1 LEDENNVGTS
11 IGNKENSG
19 YSEENNAEDYDRAIS
34 IAALTARKEEAK
46 TRRKKKKKTASSTSL
61 ASNTFQELYRL
72 TGEVLGQGAYASVQ
86 TCVNI
91 YTEVEYAVK
100 IIDKLPTHS
109 RARVFKEIDL
119 FHHCQ
124 GHPNIIQL
132 IEYFEET
139 ERFYLIFEKVSGGQ
153 LLDHIQTR
161 KYFTEREAANI
172 IRDVAS
178 ALEFLHSKG
187 IAHRDLKPEN
197 VLCVYRDRL
206 TPVKLCDFD
215 LGSTPL
221 FHSGGG
227 TDTTPLLLTP
237 VGSAEFMAPEI
248 VEAFIEDTEEDFKYD
263 KRCDLWSLGVM
274 MYILLSGYPPFSGSC
289 GHQCAWAAG
298 GACDLCQLNLFN
310 NIQQGKFEFHT
321 KEWSAVSG
329 PAKDLIRKLLVKDAQ
344 KRLSARDVLYHEWL
358 DNNNQ
363 AALVTPA
370 KIRKDNSAKTL
381 SLACESVS
389 VVNRVVLQHMS
400 INNINIMDTSS
411 DNLVGLSP
419 PSDSMMMQRRKSL
432 QKGQSLQLNRM
443 NNNTTEL
450 TTPAKI
456 RKNNSVKELTMFA
469 ESAAAVNRVV
479 LQHMS
484 INIWPINGD
493 NTADTDMQCNVA
505 GLSPPSE
512 SRMLQRRKS
521 LQKGKS
527 LQLNRFSSNSKV
539 LSIQDLIG
547 PVPIASPSC

>member
-1 LEDENNVGTS
+1 LPTIMEDADNSGTS
-11 IGNKENSG
+11 DKENTAADVQPEQSA
-19 YSEENNAEDYDRAIS
+19 EEYERATT
-34 IAALTARKEEAK
+34 IAARKEEAK
-46 TRRKKKKKTASSTSL
+46 TRRRKKKKTASSTSL

-100 IIDKLPTHS
+100 IIDKVPTHS

-132 IEYFEET
+132 IEYFEESD
-139 ERFYLIFEKVSGGQ
+139 RFYLIFEKVSGGQ

-161 KYFTEREAANI
+161 KFFTEQEAAYI

-215 LGSTPL
+215 LGSGIK

-227 TDTTPLLLTP
+227 SDTTPLLLTP

-289 GHQCAWAAG
+289 GRDCAWAAG
-298 GACDLCQLNLFN
+298 GQCDDCQMNLFT
-310 NIQQGKFEFHT
+310 NIQQGKFEFHP
-321 KEWSAVSG
+321 KEWTRIS
-329 PAKDLIRKLLVKDAQ
+329 PQAKDLIKRLLVKNAK
-344 KRLSARDVLYHEWL
+344 KRLSARDVLGHEWL
-358 DNNNQ
+358 NNNNN
-363 AALVTPA
+363 AALSTPA
-370 KIRKDNSAKTL
+370 KIRKDNSARQL
-381 SLACESVS
+381 S
-389 VVNRVVLQHMS
+389 
-400 INNINIMDTSS
+400 
-411 DNLVGLSP
+411 
-419 PSDSMMMQRRKSL
+419 
-432 QKGQSLQLNRM
+432 
-443 NNNTTEL
+443 
-450 TTPAKI
+450 
-456 RKNNSVKELTMFA
+456 MFA

-484 INIWPINGD
+484 VNIMDNVIIND
-493 NTADTDMQCNVA
+493 NNCV

-512 SRMLQRRKS
+512 SHMLKRRKS
-521 LQKGKS
+521 LQKGQS
-527 LQLNRFSSNSKV
+527 LQLNRLNNNTKV
-539 LSIQDLIG
+539 LSIQDLVG
-547 PVPIASPSC
+547 PVPIVSPSC

>member
-1 LEDENNVGTS
+1 MESLPEGHATVTNTVTESDR
-11 IGNKENSG
+11 GNTPTIASNF
-19 YSEENNAEDYDRAIS
+19 DRDAA
-34 IAALTARKEEAK
+34 IAAQKEAAK
-46 TRRKKKKKTASSTSL
+46 TTRRKKKRTASSTSL
-61 ASNTFQELYRL
+61 ASNTFQEIYRL

-91 YTEVEYAVK
+91 FTDIEYAVK
-100 IIDKLPTHS
+100 IIEKVPTHS
-109 RARVFKEIDL
+109 RSRVFKEIDL

-124 GHPNIIQL
+124 AHKNIIHL
-132 IEYFEET
+132 VEYFEESD
-139 ERFYLIFEKVSGGQ
+139 RFYLIFEKITGGQ
-153 LLDHIQTR
+153 LLDHIEKR
-161 KYFTEREAANI
+161 KYFTEQEAAAVI
-172 IRDVAS
+172 KDVAT

-197 VLCVYRDRL
+197 ILCVHKDKH

-215 LGSTPL
+215 LGSGIKIN
-221 FHSGGG
+221 SGGG
-227 TDTTPLLLTP
+227 SDTTPFLLTP

-248 VEAFIEDTEEDFKYD
+248 VEAFIEDTADDFKYD

-274 MYILLSGYPPFSGSC
+274 MYILLCGYPPFSGSC
-289 GHQCAWAAG
+289 GQVCGWAQG
-298 GACDLCQLNLFN
+298 GSCDNCQINLFN
-310 NIQQGKFEFHT
+310 NIQQGKFEFHP
-321 KEWSAVSG
+321 KEWGNIS
-329 PAKDLIRKLLVKDAQ
+329 PQAKDLIKKLLVKDAK
-344 KRLSARDVLYHEWL
+344 KRLSAGDVLGHVWL
-358 DNNNQ
+358 
-363 AALVTPA
+363 
-370 KIRKDNSAKTL
+370 
-381 SLACESVS
+381 
-389 VVNRVVLQHMS
+389 
-400 INNINIMDTSS
+400 
-411 DNLVGLSP
+411 
-419 PSDSMMMQRRKSL
+419 
-432 QKGQSLQLNRM
+432 M

-456 RKNNSVKELTMFA
+456 RKNNSVKELSIFA

-484 INIWPINGD
+484 INIWAQD
-493 NTADTDMQCNVA
+493 TAGDMQCNVA

>member
-1 LEDENNVGTS
+1 MGSVGLTRCRPPGLAGFRNVGLWLPLFPSPAFFPHSGKKSSSAPCPGVKITELSAPSPTPISIPPTSSDNSSSSHICNTTLPTIMEDELGNNNN
-11 IGNKENSG
+11 NKENVTDNN
-19 YSEENNAEDYDRAIS
+19 EEYDRAAA
-34 IAALTARKEEAK
+34 IAARKEEAK

-61 ASNTFQELYRL
+61 ASNTFQEIYRL

-100 IIDKLPTHS
+100 IIDKVPGHS

-124 GHPNIIQL
+124 GHKNIIQL
-132 IEYFEET
+132 IEYFEESD
-139 ERFYLIFEKVSGGQ
+139 RFYLIFEKVSGGQ
-153 LLDHIQTR
+153 LLDHIQKR
-161 KYFTEREAANI
+161 KYFTENEADYVIA
-172 IRDVAS
+172 DVAS

-197 VLCVYRDRL
+197 VLCVHEGKL

-215 LGSTPL
+215 LGSGIK

-227 TDTTPLLLTP
+227 SDTTPFLLTP

-248 VEAFIEDTEEDFKYD
+248 VEAFIEDTEDDFKYD

-274 MYILLSGYPPFSGSC
+274 MYILLCGYPPFSGSC
-289 GHQCAWAAG
+289 GHQCGWAQG
-298 GACDLCQLNLFN
+298 GSCDQCQINLFN
-310 NIQQGKFEFHT
+310 NIQQGKFEFHP
-321 KEWSAVSG
+321 KEWSKIS
-329 PAKDLIRKLLVKDAQ
+329 PQAKDLIKKLLVKDAK
-344 KRLSARDVLYHEWL
+344 KRLSAGDVLGHVWL
-358 DNNNQ
+358 
-363 AALVTPA
+363 
-370 KIRKDNSAKTL
+370 
-381 SLACESVS
+381 
-389 VVNRVVLQHMS
+389 
-400 INNINIMDTSS
+400 
-411 DNLVGLSP
+411 
-419 PSDSMMMQRRKSL
+419 
-432 QKGQSLQLNRM
+432 M

-456 RKNNSVKELTMFA
+456 RKNNSVKELSMFA

-484 INIWPINGD
+484 INIRPAGGD
-493 NTADTDMQCNVA
+493 NTAEDMQCNIA

-527 LQLNRFSSNSKV
+527 LQLNRFSSNNKV